1 MNDKTQILKITKEIG
16 WLEFDIQM
24 DECLEGSTDFHLVK
38 ARLEENRKKI
48 IELKALING

>member
-1 MNDKTQILKITKEIG
+1 MNNKTYINKITKEIG
-16 WLEFDIQM
+16 WLEFDIHM

-38 ARLEENRKKI
+38 VRLEENRKKL